1 MPELTLIQQIAVWI
15 IPVLFAITLHEA
27 AHAWTAWRLGDN
39 TAKQLGR
46 VSANPVNHIDL
57 LGTIIIPIA
66 VLIISNFNFVFGW
79 AKPVPI
85 NASHFANPRRDLALA
100 VAAGPMSNLMMAFL
114 WAIILKA
121 SIVLHPQLSMIALF
135 IMLTARAGII
145 INVLLA
151 FLNLVPIPPLDGG
164 KIMISLL
171 PIRQALQ
178 FEKIEPYGFFILLA
192 MMFSG
197 LLNWLISA
205 PINGA
210 LVLLS
215 KLFHI

>member
-46 VSANPVNHIDL
+46 VSANPINHIDL
-57 LGTIIIPIA
+57 LGTIIIPIS
-66 VLIISNFNFVFGW
+66 VLIISHFNFVFGW

-85 NASHFANPRRDLALA
+85 NASHFVNPRRDLALA

-114 WAIILKA
+114 WAIILKI
-121 SIVLHPQLSMIALF
+121 SIVFHPQLSTIALF
-135 IMLTARAGII
+135 IILTARAGII
-145 INVLLA
+145 INLLLA

-164 KIMISLL
+164 KIMTSLL
-171 PIRQALQ
+171 PMRQALA

-197 LLNWLISA
+197 ILNWLISA